1 MGLRRQDRATYAT
14 TVAMAHVPK
23 MVLRPRLPLR
33 AEYPRF
39 FKHPEVLCTRI
50 RGSARSALKEFGH
63 GPYLRVSSVGA
74 LRALIAG
81 LGECAELVF
90 QIGDVVRSAERRVEE
105 EWVCAGMYCCSLSLI
120 KNI

>member
-81 LGECAELVF
+81 LGEGAELVF
-90 QIGDVVRSAERRVEE
+90 QIGEVVGEFSSAGFEAEGIGRASCRERVGQY
-105 EWVCAGMYCCSLSLI
+105 V
-120 KNI
+120 

>member
-1 MGLRRQDRATYAT
+1 
-14 TVAMAHVPK
+14 
-23 MVLRPRLPLR
+23 MVLRPRLSLR

-81 LGECAELVF
+81 LGEGAELVF
-90 QIGDVVRSAERRVEE
+90 QIGEGVGEFSSAGFEAEGDRFGVISSEERRVGKAC
-105 EWVCAGMYCCSLSLI
+105 VSTCRSRRTP
-120 KNI
+120 NH